1 MACLTADNPVHA
13 GGSTTGKISPV
24 QVKEI
29 PARETFFKENEKKN
43 LLNEKKN
50 LYLYC
55 SKSMDIDE
63 DTLLILSRLYTHY
76 SNEVWL
82 F

>member
-43 LLNEKKN
+43 LLNEKKTCTSIAQN
-50 LYLYC
+50 LWMLM
-55 SKSMDIDE
+55 K
-63 DTLLILSRLYTHY
+63 THC
-76 SNEVWL
+76 
-82 F
+82 